1 MSQSGLKFNLVSGP
15 KGGVAL
21 NELIGREKLFD
32 EEEQKLNIELQE
44 FIKNLIP

>member
-1 MSQSGLKFNLVSGP
+1 MSQCGLKFTLVAGP

-32 EEEQKLNIELQE
+32 EEEEKLNVELQE